1 MMNGSVIQSME
12 FNIFSMQINHDFSSY
27 FVCRGMQTRRDVSVR
42 AQSNKEYQ
50 KEELFFEEIS
60 TFKFIAAAI
69 KL

>member
-1 MMNGSVIQSME
+1 
-12 FNIFSMQINHDFSSY
+12 
-27 FVCRGMQTRRDVSVR
+27 MQTRRDVSVR